1 MKGSSLCDDYCKVGL
16 FKTHRHDP
24 REGRDAKRSELR
36 GTFEHAFALKSL
48 KLLLHGIGYK
58 ISKSLWFSNC
68 EEKARVEWVEAG
80 LFADGTF
87 WKLTLESGV
96 QGSPK
101 DGVQGSL
108 QCLSEHSCSIT
119 AENQIALLSFSS
131 AANCEMYISI
141 YWLLQ
146 WYCAALS
153 HLLMYNTPSL
163 GDVLCHVAFWL

>member
-48 KLLLHGIGYK
+48 KLLLGIGYK
-58 ISKSLWFSNC
+58 SSKSFSNC
-68 EEKARVEWVEAG
+68 EEKSRVEGVEAG

-101 DGVQGSL
+101 DGVQWSR

-131 AANCEMYISI
+131 AANCEMYFDYCNYIA
-141 YWLLQ
+141 LLLAI
-146 WYCAALS
+146 C
-153 HLLMYNTPSL
+153 
-163 GDVLCHVAFWL
+163 